1 MKQSYRFLTM
11 LFFATLFGTSA
22 FALDWVVP
30 APKASPLVLEDT
42 FAIRNVGQNAYL
54 FMGEAWG
61 TQGIVDVKNGKF
73 LLIRPEMLQDGEY
86 DVYALQDNSKGWG
99 THYIWRQPND
109 GNLGPHK
116 GCFVDN
122 GSGTRDRLWSIVSV
136 GENVYTLQVPAH
148 MNTEDGVAEN
158 LAYVEG
164 EFLGIKTDH
173 GSNWAGNNA
182 NGETYGIYY
191 DVVYA
196 ENPANCQWEFVKK
209 SDIDLFDALSNLKK
223 KAEEADDKGVDVSA
237 AKAVFDKAGV
247 TIAEINEAIA
257 ALSEAIAKAAT
268 PDKPSDLTSLIVN
281 PTFDSNIDGWSRT
294 MTAQNNQLKTSTN
307 DSESQ
312 LVGTTAE
319 NNPCGVGYN
328 TFPFFENWNPS
339 ANNTVVGKLYQN
351 VTNLP
356 DGVYKASLSVFVNN
370 LDAENATART
380 QFMYAGNEQALL
392 TQSQM
397 KEYSVMVAVEGGELE
412 IGFEQTAP
420 IANWIGLDN
429 AKLMYYGNSLD
440 SYKYL
445 SKAISEGWE
454 EEFVDAE
461 YNQAYYDA
469 VVNALASAEGVSTKE
484 EAIAAYAST
493 QEALKALRENVKAYA
508 ALRAEFTNLYDNNA
522 MWDEFGGDEDL
533 VVYVEDEMMAYLENH
548 NLTTEEVNAELA
560 KLEELKKAAADA
572 TEYADGEDLSYKIV
586 NPDFTSM
593 GDKYGW
599 TMDKSDGMGTPTFF
613 NGFTGVLE
621 MWASSFDIYQTIRLP
636 KGAYRLSTRAFYRVG
651 GDADAWNRW
660 RAVTGEDRGDN
671 EVRAWLYADNMTNKV
686 PNVFVKLYTD
696 DEVNTYFPDNAG
708 NFSSLTDD
716 NGNIVR
722 VPNGVYSANDVFN
735 SPEFGVNYDSH
746 IDFIVKGGQDV
757 RIGIKANINSALGGW
772 TLWDDFKLEFLTKT
786 NINILKPLIA
796 EAVANAKALA
806 EKPMAKDAAQNLQNA
821 IAAAEAANDG
831 DAIFEAYGLLN
842 EAMPVAQASADKYQ
856 KLVDANAKLADA
868 LVTYGETAGD
878 EALATANSL
887 YNEIVNGLEAGSFTD
902 EDLTAKIE
910 EIDAAIAALKRPRVE
925 PGFDN
930 DPKDWTGVI
939 VNPTYTDGKNG
950 WTESE
955 EFANKV
961 SVEQETTA
969 IGTKI
974 GFAEGWNT
982 AFDIY
987 QDIEGLPEGT
997 YRVTVQGLY
1006 RQSGTGVDAK
1016 TWKYGYA
1023 ESLGKLDLLT
1033 DEEKTDVAPFDPRA
1047 KVYANN
1053 DTIDFARWIFIPDN
1067 VDDQQALTAAEA
1079 SQGSWTAFED
1089 NITDPL
1095 TPITYFY
1102 PNNRLALANRCDYT
1116 FADGVNNKY
1125 YDEYQTLPYRYY
1137 LNVVYCYVTD
1147 NGKLRIGAC
1156 NKTGQVNDWVPF
1168 SNWTLE
1174 YLGTQSSHEGTT
1186 GLNTVNAAQII
1197 SQEVYTI
1204 DGRRANKLAKGLNI
1218 VKATTADGKTIV
1230 KKVMVK

>member
-1 MKQSYRFLTM
+1 
-11 LFFATLFGTSA
+11 
-22 FALDWVVP
+22 
-30 APKASPLVLEDT
+30 
-42 FAIRNVGQNAYL
+42 
-54 FMGEAWG
+54 
-61 TQGIVDVKNGKF
+61 
-73 LLIRPEMLQDGEY
+73 
-86 DVYALQDNSKGWG
+86 
-99 THYIWRQPND
+99 
-109 GNLGPHK
+109 
-116 GCFVDN
+116 
-122 GSGTRDRLWSIVSV
+122 
-136 GENVYTLQVPAH
+136 
-148 MNTEDGVAEN
+148 
-158 LAYVEG
+158 
-164 EFLGIKTDH
+164 
-173 GSNWAGNNA
+173 
-182 NGETYGIYY
+182 
-191 DVVYA
+191 
-196 ENPANCQWEFVKK
+196 
-209 SDIDLFDALSNLKK
+209 
-223 KAEEADDKGVDVSA
+223 
-237 AKAVFDKAGV
+237 
-247 TIAEINEAIA
+247 
-257 ALSEAIAKAAT
+257 
-268 PDKPSDLTSLIVN
+268 
-281 PTFDSNIDGWSRT
+281 
-294 MTAQNNQLKTSTN
+294 
-307 DSESQ
+307 
-312 LVGTTAE
+312 
-319 NNPCGVGYN
+319 
-328 TFPFFENWNPS
+328 
-339 ANNTVVGKLYQN
+339 
-351 VTNLP
+351 
-356 DGVYKASLSVFVNN
+356 
-370 LDAENATART
+370 
-380 QFMYAGNEQALL
+380 
-392 TQSQM
+392 
-397 KEYSVMVAVEGGELE
+397 
-412 IGFEQTAP
+412 
-420 IANWIGLDN
+420 
-429 AKLMYYGNSLD
+429 
-440 SYKYL
+440 
-445 SKAISEGWE
+445 
-454 EEFVDAE
+454 
-461 YNQAYYDA
+461 
-469 VVNALASAEGVSTKE
+469 
-484 EAIAAYAST
+484 
-493 QEALKALRENVKAYA
+493 
-508 ALRAEFTNLYDNNA
+508 
-522 MWDEFGGDEDL
+522 
-533 VVYVEDEMMAYLENH
+533 
-548 NLTTEEVNAELA
+548 
-560 KLEELKKAAADA
+560 
-572 TEYADGEDLSYKIV
+572 
-586 NPDFTSM
+586 
-593 GDKYGW
+593 
-599 TMDKSDGMGTPTFF
+599 
-613 NGFTGVLE
+613 
-621 MWASSFDIYQTIRLP
+621 
-636 KGAYRLSTRAFYRVG
+636 
-651 GDADAWNRW
+651 
-660 RAVTGEDRGDN
+660 
-671 EVRAWLYADNMTNKV
+671 
-686 PNVFVKLYTD
+686 
-696 DEVNTYFPDNAG
+696 
-708 NFSSLTDD
+708 
-716 NGNIVR
+716 
-722 VPNGVYSANDVFN
+722 
-735 SPEFGVNYDSH
+735 VNYDSH

-842 EAMPVAQASADKYQ
+842 DAMPVAQASADKYQ

-955 EFANKV
+955 EFANNV
-961 SVEQETTA
+961 TVEQETTA

-974 GFAEGWNT
+974 GFAEGWNK
-982 AFDIY
+982 AFEIY

-1156 NKTGQVNDWVPF
+1156 NKTGQKDDWVPF